1 MYLVKIL
8 AVYLGGHNG
17 TIVVTLRKC
26 LTNVLNILCKPE
38 NGGDGGVK
46 ERDVV

>member
-8 AVYLGGHNG
+8 AVYLGGLNG
-17 TIVVTLRKC
+17 TTVVTLCKC
-26 LTNVLNILCKPE
+26 LTNVLNLLCKPE
-38 NGGDGGVK
+38 NGGDGGVE